1 MNVKKLI
8 SFIALIS
15 FSWSVLF
22 AQTYEDSARITE
34 EAETLQNDG
43 EYQKSY
49 DKSQEAADSI
59 DKTTTDLFYRLM
71 NLRINKAKNDAEK
84 SINEINQLGASKDN
98 QFKARYEEAVRY
110 FNEGNN
116 SIGSLPSPTDTAEN
130 EEEFI
135 IASNDFNT
143 VYLSYSNALASAN
156 SVKEGYLMRE
166 RATATK
172 TIADAKAKYN
182 AALNA
187 KTLTAGDAN
196 GKAIASSLSKADE
209 ALKNDNFA
217 SVQQNVAAA
226 LSALSRAESAA
237 KAKAE
242 AEAKARAAAAAKAK
256 AEAEAKAKAAAKA
269 KADAVAK
276 AKSDIANAQKKYNA
290 LIGDKTIVK
299 GDNNDKSVSALLNE
313 ANRVV
318 QNDPKTASERALTA
332 SKNMDKIVSDR
343 AASIEREEDLRN
355 LEELKT
361 RHEKLINE
369 GYLIKDSEDDKNLSK
384 LISEAE
390 DALNKNNNALAREKM
405 QQANQSLNAIQE
417 RGPQRTGDGDVVIGE
432 TGNNETGQIIDGEE
446 NNQNQNIQ
454 RQPVNTEGKITVLP
468 QYYVVVRRVPLTDA
482 LWRIAG
488 YSYIYNNPIQWYR
501 IYEANRN
508 ILRDPDNP
516 DLILPGQRL
525 TIPSLNGEQRSGQY
539 DPQSNYI
546 TYEEAMQ
553 LMSEQTSTN
562 E

>member
-116 SIGSLPSPTDTAEN
+116 SIGSLPAPTDTAEN

-135 IASNDFNT
+135 IASNDFNA

-361 RHEKLINE
+361 RHEKLLNE

-417 RGPQRTGDGDVVIGE
+417 KGPQRDGDVVIGE
-432 TGNNETGQIIDGEE
+432 TGNNETGQIIDGAE

-468 QYYVVVRRVPLTDA
+468 QYYIVVRRVPLTDA

>member
-116 SIGSLPSPTDTAEN
+116 SIGSLPAPTDTAEN

-361 RHEKLINE
+361 RHEKLLNE

-417 RGPQRTGDGDVVIGE
+417 KGPQRDGDVVIGE
-432 TGNNETGQIIDGEE
+432 TGNNETGQIIDGAE

-468 QYYVVVRRVPLTDA
+468 QYYIVVRRVPLTDA

-516 DLILPGQRL
+516 DLILPGQIL

>member
-1 MNVKKLI
+1 MNIKKVI

-15 FSWSVLF
+15 FSWTILF
-22 AQTYEDSARITE
+22 AQTYEDSARITD

-49 DKSQEAADSI
+49 DKSQEASDSI
-59 DKTTTDLFYRLM
+59 DKTTTDLFYKLM
-71 NLRINKAKNDAEK
+71 NLRINKAKNDADK
-84 SINEINQLGASKDN
+84 SIKEINQLGASKDN
-98 QFKARYEEAVRY
+98 QFKAKYDEAVRY

-116 SIGSLPSPTDTAEN
+116 SIDSLPSPDETAQS

-135 IASNDFNT
+135 IASNDFNK
-143 VYLSYSNALASAN
+143 VFESYSNALASAN
-156 SVKEGYLMRE
+156 SVKEGYLGRE

-172 TIADAKAKYN
+172 TIGDAKAKYN
-182 AALNA
+182 AALNSR
-187 KTLTAGDAN
+187 TITAGDAN
-196 GKAIASSLSKADE
+196 GKAIASSLSKAEE

-226 LSALSRAESAA
+226 AA

-242 AEAKARAAAAAKAK
+242 ADAKAK
-256 AEAEAKAKAAAKA
+256 AEAKA
-269 KADAVAK
+269 KADAVNK
-276 AKSDIANAQKKYNA
+276 AKNDIANAQKKYDT
-290 LIGDKTIVK
+290 LLGDKTIIK
-299 GDNNDKSVSALLNE
+299 GDANDKSISALLND
-313 ANRVV
+313 ANKVV
-318 QNDPKTASERALTA
+318 QNDPKTASDKAITA

-343 AASIEREEDLRN
+343 SLSIVREENARHLS
-355 LEELKT
+355 ELKE
-361 RHEKLINE
+361 RYEKMLND
-369 GYLIKDSEDDKNLSK
+369 GYITKGSEEDKNISK
-384 LISEAE
+384 LIADAE

-405 QQANQSLNAIQE
+405 EQANKSLNAIQE
-417 RGPQRTGDGDVVIGE
+417 RGPQRAGDGDVVIGD
-432 TGNNETGQIIDGEE
+432 TGRNETGQIIDGTE
-446 NNQNQNIQ
+446 
-454 RQPVNTEGKITVLP
+454 RQSVNTAGKITVLP
-468 QYYVVVRRVPLTDA
+468 QYYIVVRRVPLTDA

-525 TIPSLNGEQRSGQY
+525 TIPSLNGEERSGQY

-553 LMSEQTSTN
+553 LMNERQTTTN
-562 E
+562 Q

>member
-1 MNVKKLI
+1 MNIKKII
-8 SFIALIS
+8 SIIALVS
-15 FSWSVLF
+15 FSWSVLS
-22 AQTYEDSARITE
+22 AQTYEDSARIAG

-59 DKTTTDLFYRLM
+59 DKTTMDLFYRLM

-98 QFKARYEEAVRY
+98 QFKAKYEEAVRY
-110 FNEGNN
+110 LNEGNN
-116 SIGSLPSPTDTAEN
+116 SIDSLPSEDNTAQN
-130 EEEFI
+130 EEEFLV
-135 IASNDFNT
+135 ASNDFNT

-156 SVKEGYLMRE
+156 TVKEGYLTRE
-166 RATATK
+166 RTTATK
-172 TIADAKAKYN
+172 TVADAKAKYN

-187 KTLTAGDAN
+187 KVLTAGDAN
-196 GKAIASSLSKADE
+196 GKAVAGFLNKADE
-209 ALKNDNFA
+209 ALKTDNFA

-226 LSALSRAESAA
+226 LAALSKAEAAA

-242 AEAKARAAAAAKAK
+242 AEAKAKAAAAAKAK

-269 KADAVAK
+269 KSDAIAK
-276 AKSDIANAQKKYNA
+276 AKNDIANAQKKYDA
-290 LIGDKTIVK
+290 LINDKTIVK
-299 GDNNDKSVSALLNE
+299 GDDNDKSVSALLNE

-318 QNDPKTASERALTA
+318 QNDPKTASDRAIAA
-332 SKNMDKIVSDR
+332 SNNMDKIVSDR
-343 AASIEREEDLRN
+343 TASIGREEDLRN
-355 LEELKT
+355 LQELKD
-361 RHEKLINE
+361 RQERLINE
-369 GYLIKDSEDDKNLSK
+369 GYLTKDSDEDKNLSQ
-384 LISEAE
+384 LIAEAE
-390 DALNKNNNALAREKM
+390 DALNKNNTALARDKM

-417 RGPQRTGDGDVVIGE
+417 RGPRREGDGDVVIGE
-432 TGNNETGQIIDGEE
+432 TGTNETGRIIDGGTTA
-446 NNQNQNIQ
+446 N
-454 RQPVNTEGKITVLP
+454 QPVNTEGKITVLP
-468 QYYVVVRRVPLTDA
+468 QYYIVVRRVPLTDA

-539 DPQSNYI
+539 DPQSEYI
-546 TYEEAMQ
+546 TYDEAMR
-553 LMSEQTSTN
+553 LMNEQQTATN